1 MTRLNQTLRATNIG
15 YVYNPQVNNN
25 VATVQ
30 SVRRDTYGITSKKAI
45 QDMEGEGFKEIIQS
59 IYNKGKQGVEY
70 LFKNKDK
77 IVDAYS
83 GEIGT
88 AIKNALPD
96 SDDTAR
102 PSFAGE
108 KHGILTLKNGKYGT
122 ANYMGP
128 GTNLIARLKRGDPP
142 RTEVDKAAMA
152 HDIRYSLAKNTDDI
166 RKADNIMMNTVDRI
180 SRNRGDDPKNIA
192 QARLIKLKTIGE
204 DLGVIRRDAFSGDLA
219 NNKIDDQDRILM
231 MSKIAG
237 LAHEGYGMC
246 GKGKKKILPGDALKL
261 KLLKQ
266 MARQKLRGGGKK
278 LTGINIDRDL
288 GKPYQ
293 LGGYGMFDF
302 LASSIIPQLARK
314 VGIPSSV
321 MSDDTIKNLVKK
333 TTSAIGLVA
342 NGKTGQAN
350 DVFNNLSSTI
360 LPILTKLK
368 DKSMGGNGY
377 NSVGYGKMKVKLIKS
392 LSRGLRESFKHYIK
406 LKQRKN
412 NKNISYTKNLSGRG
426 IVGMGFWDD
435 FYTGFKSVFK
445 PGAKILG
452 GVATALGQPEFG
464 IPLGLLSEAL

>member
-1 MTRLNQTLRATNIG
+1 MTRLNQTPRATNIG

-30 SVRRDTYGITSKKAI
+30 SVRRDTYGVTSKKTI

-59 IYNKGKQGVEY
+59 IYNKGKEGINY

-88 AIKNALPD
+88 AIRNAIPD

-108 KHGILTLKNGKYGT
+108 KHGILTLPNGKYGT

-142 RTEVDKAAMA
+142 RTEVDKASMA
-152 HDIRYSLAKNTDDI
+152 HDIRYSLARNTDDI
-166 RKADNIMMNTVDRI
+166 RKADNIMMNAVDRI
-180 SRNRGDDPKNIA
+180 ARNRGDDPKNIA

-219 NNKIDDQDRILM
+219 NKEIDDKDRILM

-246 GKGKKKILPGDALKL
+246 GKGKRKILPGDALKL
-261 KLLKQ
+261 KILKQ
-266 MARQKLRGGGKK
+266 MAKQKMSGKGKK
-278 LTGINIDRDL
+278 LTGITMDRDL
-288 GKPYQ
+288 GQPYQ
-293 LGGYGMFDF
+293 LKGQGMFDF
-302 LASSIIPQLARK
+302 LASTIVPALARK
-314 VGIPSSV
+314 VGVSSDV
-321 MSDDTIKNLVKK
+321 ISDNQIKNIVKK
-333 TTSAIGLVA
+333 ATSAIGLVA
-342 NGKTGQAN
+342 NGKTGQAT
-350 DVFNNLSSTI
+350 DIFNNLSSTI

-426 IVGMGFWDD
+426 IAGMGFWDD

>member
-1 MTRLNQTLRATNIG
+1 MTRLNQSIRSNNVG
-15 YVYNPQVNNN
+15 YVYKEQINND
-25 VATVQ
+25 VSKVQ
-30 SVRRDTYGITSKKAI
+30 NFRPNYINSSKVI
-45 QDMEGEGFKEIIQS
+45 DDMEGEGFKEIIQS
-59 IYNKGKQGVEY
+59 IYNKGKEGINY

-166 RKADNIMMNTVDRI
+166 RKADNIMMNAVDRI

-219 NNKIDDQDRILM
+219 NKEIDDKDRILM

-237 LAHEGYGMC
+237 LAHEGYGKNK
-246 GKGKKKILPGDALKL
+246 KGKTPILPGQALKI

-266 MARQKLRGGGKK
+266 MSKQKGGGKK
-278 LTGINIDRDL
+278 YTGINMDRDL
-288 GKPYQ
+288 GQPYQ
-293 LGGYGMFDF
+293 LQGDGLMDF

-321 MSDDTIKNLVKK
+321 MSDDKIKNLVKK
-333 TTSAIGLVA
+333 SASIVGLVA
-342 NGKTGQAN
+342 NGKTGEAN
-350 DVFNNLSSTI
+350 DALKNLSSSV

-368 DKSMGGNGY
+368 DVSMGGNGM
-377 NSVGYGKMKVKLIKS
+377 SGYGKHKIKLQKS
-392 LSRGLRESFKHYIK
+392 LGKGIKESFKHYLK
-406 LKQRKN
+406 LKNRKN
-412 NKNISYTKNLSGRG
+412 ISNKNIGRN

-435 FYTGFKSVFK
+435 FKTGFLSVFK

>member
-1 MTRLNQTLRATNIG
+1 MMRLNQTGQPNNVGR
-15 YVYNPQVNNN
+15 VYNSQVNNN
-25 VATVQ
+25 IGKVQ
-30 SVRRDTYGITSKKAI
+30 TFNKDTYGVVKSTPK
-45 QDMEGEGFKEIIQS
+45 QDLEDMDGEGFREIIKS
-59 IYNKGKQGVEY
+59 IYDKGKQGVEY

-128 GTNLIARLKRGDPP
+128 GTNLIERLKRGDPP
-142 RTEVDKAAMA
+142 RTEVDKASMA
-152 HDIRYSLAKNTDDI
+152 HDIRYSLARNTDDI
-166 RKADNIMMNTVDRI
+166 RKADNIMMSAVDRI
-180 SRNRGDDPKNIA
+180 SRDKLDDPKNIA

-204 DLGVIRRDAFSGDLA
+204 DLGVIRRDAFSGDLK
-219 NNKIDDQDRILM
+219 NNKIDDKDRILM

-237 LAHEGYGMC
+237 LAQEGYGMC

-261 KLLKQ
+261 KILKQ
-266 MARQKLRGGGKK
+266 MAKQRLKGNGKK
-278 LTGINIDRDL
+278 LTGVNMSRDL
-288 GKPYQ
+288 GQPYK
-293 LGGYGMFDF
+293 LKGDGMFDF
-302 LASSIIPQLARK
+302 LASTIVPALARK
-314 VGIPSSV
+314 VGVSSDV
-321 MSDDTIKNLVKK
+321 ISDDKIKNIVKK
-333 TTSAIGLVA
+333 ATSAIGLVA
-342 NGKTGQAN
+342 NGKTGEATN
-350 DVFNNLSSTI
+350 IFNNLSSTI

-377 NSVGYGKMKVKLIKS
+377 NSVGYGKMKVKLINS
-392 LSRGLRESFKHYIK
+392 LSKGLKDSFKYYIK
-406 LKQRKN
+406 NKKNRKGI
-412 NKNISYTKNLSGRG
+412 KGYGNIA
-426 IVGMGFWDD
+426 GMGFWDD

>member
-1 MTRLNQTLRATNIG
+1 M
-15 YVYNPQVNNN
+15 
-25 VATVQ
+25 
-30 SVRRDTYGITSKKAI
+30 D
-45 QDMEGEGFKEIIQS
+45 GEGFREIIKS
-59 IYNKGKQGVEY
+59 IYDKGKEGINY

-128 GTNLIARLKRGDPP
+128 GTNLIERLKRGDPP
-142 RTEVDKAAMA
+142 RTEVDKASMA
-152 HDIRYSLAKNTDDI
+152 HDIRYSLARNTDDI
-166 RKADNIMMNTVDRI
+166 RKADNIMMSAVDRI
-180 SRNRGDDPKNIA
+180 SRDKLDDPKNIA

-219 NNKIDDQDRILM
+219 NKQIDDKDRILM

-237 LAHEGYGMC
+237 LAHEGY
-246 GKGKKKILPGDALKL
+246 GKKKILPGDALKL

-266 MARQKLRGGGKK
+266 MARQKLKGNGKK
-278 LTGINIDRDL
+278 LTGVNVSRDL
-288 GKPYQ
+288 GQPYKLQ
-293 LGGYGMFDF
+293 GNGLMDF
-302 LASSIIPQLARK
+302 LSSTLVPALARQA
-314 VGIPSSV
+314 GISKDV
-321 MSDDTIKNLVKK
+321 ASDALIKNMVKK
-333 TTSAIGLVA
+333 TASLVGLSAM
-342 NGKTGQAN
+342 GKTDKAN
-350 DVFNNLSSTI
+350 DIFNNLSQTV

-368 DKSMGGNGY
+368 DKSMGGNGL
-377 NSVGYGKMKVKLIKS
+377 NSIGYGKMKVKLQKS
-392 LSRGLRESFKHYIK
+392 LAKGIRGSLKYYIK
-406 LKQRKN
+406 
-412 NKNISYTKNLSGRG
+412 NKNKKGIRG
-426 IVGMGFWDD
+426 FGNIAGMGFWDD